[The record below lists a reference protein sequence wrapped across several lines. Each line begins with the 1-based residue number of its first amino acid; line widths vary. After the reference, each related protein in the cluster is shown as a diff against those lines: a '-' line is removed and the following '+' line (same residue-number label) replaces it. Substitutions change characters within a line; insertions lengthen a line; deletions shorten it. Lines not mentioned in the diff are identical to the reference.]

1 MVVILGVLGFPQGC
15 VIDDDDDD
23 DDGGN
28 LNFLFSLSF
37 FIPK

>member
-23 DDGGN
+23 GGN

>member
-15 VIDDDDDD
+15 VIDDDGD

>member
-23 DDGGN
+23 DGGN

>member
-23 DDGGN
+23 DDGSGR
-28 LNFLFSLSF
+28 FSVL
-37 FIPK
+37 IKM